1 MKSDISIPNPLFQ
14 SAQQLAENL
23 GISLSDFYMAALSD
37 YVISHEKGNVTE
49 ILNQVYETEPSEIEP
64 ELVTIQMISVG
75 GDSW

>member
-1 MKSDISIPNPLFQ
+1 MKSDISIPNPLFR
-14 SAQQLAENL
+14 SAQQLAEKL
-23 GISLSDFYMAALSD
+23 GISLSDLYTAALSD

>member
-14 SAQQLAENL
+14 SAQQLAEKL

>member
-1 MKSDISIPNPLFQ
+1 MKSDIFIPNPLFR
-14 SAQQLAENL
+14 SAQQLAEKL
-23 GISLSDFYMAALSD
+23 GISLSDLYAAALSD

>member
-1 MKSDISIPNPLFQ
+1 MKSDISIPNPLLQ

>member
-1 MKSDISIPNPLFQ
+1 MKSNISIPNPLFR
-14 SAQQLAENL
+14 SAQQLAEKL
-23 GISLSDFYMAALSD
+23 GISLSDLYTAALSD

-64 ELVTIQMISVG
+64 ELVTLQMISVG